1 MCIFQEIKIM
11 ATSLYTQ
18 QSKNV
23 WKTWLYM
30 SFFVLLF
37 ATVGFALAF
46 YYQNVNIF
54 YIAIVFSLVINLF
67 SFWYSDKIALHMAG
81 AREITKNEYP
91 DFWNIA
97 ENLSITAGLPMP
109 KLYVVDD
116 PIPNAFATGR
126 DKHHSAIAATTGI
139 LSMLNKTELEGVV
152 AHEMSHIGNRD
163 ILLST
168 IVVIMVSAISFLSQI
183 FFNSR
188 LFGDGRDRDNNGGL
202 MLVLSIFAIILAP
215 IAATIIQL
223 AISRKREF
231 LADASGAILTRY
243 PEGLASALQ
252 KISQFHQPLI
262 HANNATAHM
271 YIINPMGLNGDLN
284 EDEEE
289 KVSWFTK
296 IFMTHPPVKERVRA
310 LLGEK

>member
-1 MCIFQEIKIM
+1 MIC
-11 ATSLYTQ
+11 
-18 QSKNV
+18 
-23 WKTWLYM
+23 
-30 SFFVLLF
+30 FVLLF
-37 ATVGFALAF
+37 VVVGFALAF
-46 YYQNVNIF
+46 YFQNVNIL
-54 YIAIVFSLVINLF
+54 YVAVILSLIINLF
-67 SFWYSDKIALHMAG
+67 SFWYSDKIALKMAG

-91 DFWNIA
+91 EFWNVA

-109 KLYVVDD
+109 KLYVIND

-126 DKHHSAIAATTGI
+126 DKNHSAIASTTGI
-139 LSMLNKTELEGVV
+139 LSMLNKAELEGVV
-152 AHEMSHIGNRD
+152 AHELSHIGNRD

-168 IVVIMVSAISFLSQI
+168 IVVILVSAISFLSQI

-188 LFGDGRDRDNNGGL
+188 LFGGGRDRENNGGL

-223 AISRKREF
+223 SISRKREF

-252 KISQFHQPLI
+252 KISQFSQPLQ
-262 HANNATAHM
+262 HANSATAHM
-271 YIINPMGLNGDLN
+271 YIVNPMGLNGELK

-289 KVSWFTK
+289 KISWFTK
-296 IFMTHPPVKERVRA
+296 IFMTHPPVKERIKA